1 MPRSERCRIRGIALT
16 LLLATLGGKRLRPAE
31 RVALIEPLPPEERLA
46 LVELPPR
53 QAAHRAGASRRP
65 GLSPSGDRWR
75 VWASRCYGQTN
86 RLLWRLWAREAAFG
100 DASGRT
106 GVT

>member
-46 LVELPPR
+46 LVELPR
-53 QAAHRAGASRRP
+53 VRRLIVFVEGSSP
-65 GLSPSGDRWR
+65 GRS
-75 VWASRCYGQTN
+75 
-86 RLLWRLWAREAAFG
+86 
-100 DASGRT
+100 
-106 GVT
+106 